1 MSVVRVAYLGILV
14 SAVAWSVLS
23 ALLLAVV
30 LREDDRGGA
39 WFWAASFALSSLAAA
54 WSFWGLLGGAA

>member
-14 SAVAWSVLS
+14 SAMAWSVLN
-23 ALLLAVV
+23 AVLFVAVV
-30 LREDDRGGA
+30 HEDDRAAA

-54 WSFWGLLGGAA
+54 WSFWELLGGPA